1 MKIRFGFVTN
11 SSSSSFVIA
20 FKNVNDQSK
29 YAKIYKGLIDI
40 ILGTSGYE
48 TSKAIIATDVDRY
61 NEIVMDMYGYGEE
74 SLNEV
79 IKDNDMEE
87 SYNKTVSLLKNGYS
101 IAIKRIGYD
110 DVALEEI
117 IKAMAE
123 NNEDFILLKSD

>member
-40 ILGTSGYE
+40 ILATSGYE